1 VAKPASK
8 RKYWIWTGVG
18 VGFLIVFGGISYWA
32 LSVGSTQ
39 GTSIRPGQPTL
50 QMQGSVIDAPAL
62 SSSKKAAQ
70 STATE
75 TPAITETPV
84 TVAKVR
90 EATPQPAAVPVASE
104 SDEAYYDRM
113 ALEAGKESSS
123 IPVIPEPT
131 PAPVHVVEP
140 RVEDDRIVTSEQ
152 FTSATAEMRKN
163 SSEMSELLGAVKQVQ
178 SAMSEMKKQIDINA
192 AKTSDLGTQLAT
204 LNGQVGSISKNY
216 DAKLN
221 AVTKE
226 SVAAAVAAVSNKER
240 GAGKEGRLTLVGG
253 PLVPT
258 SGVKAHSQREAIVP
272 STEVQRNDLPQP
284 KPAPVEAVTRSVV
297 SQPAQ
302 CAAKSISQIWHVKGV
317 GPMAAYIRRDSDGVG
332 FLVKMDEEVPG
343 FGIVKG
349 FDPTART
356 VCTDKGLIVR

>member
-1 VAKPASK
+1 MNQATTDRDAEHKEYDFDELDFRYDDEPRSASRGEPDSTMMDEQGSTSDEPAPSQIDSHDSRPQRNSRPERPGPSPVAKPASK

-62 SSSKKAAQ
+62 SPSKKVAQ

-75 TPAITETPV
+75 TPPITETPV

-90 EATPQPAAVPVASE
+90 EATPQPAAVPAGSE

-140 RVEDDRIVTSEQ
+140 RVEDNRIVTSEQ
-152 FTSATAEMRKN
+152 STSATAEMRKN
-163 SSEMSELLGAVKQVQ
+163 SSEMSELLG
-178 SAMSEMKKQIDINA
+178 
-192 AKTSDLGTQLAT
+192 L
-204 LNGQVGSISKNY
+204 
-216 DAKLN
+216 
-221 AVTKE
+221 
-226 SVAAAVAAVSNKER
+226 
-240 GAGKEGRLTLVGG
+240 
-253 PLVPT
+253 
-258 SGVKAHSQREAIVP
+258 
-272 STEVQRNDLPQP
+272 
-284 KPAPVEAVTRSVV
+284 
-297 SQPAQ
+297 
-302 CAAKSISQIWHVKGV
+302 
-317 GPMAAYIRRDSDGVG
+317 
-332 FLVKMDEEVPG
+332 
-343 FGIVKG
+343 
-349 FDPTART
+349 
-356 VCTDKGLIVR
+356 